1 MDLLEMLFVMEIMN
15 EEENNVDYDDYK
27 IEEQNLIQ
35 NNLCFE

>member
-27 IEEQNLIQ
+27 IEE
-35 NNLCFE
+35 